1 MKNLDLNQLLI
12 KVIQDRIKTL
22 NSNLSNYNEK
32 DRLEIEEQIK
42 KSSIELNSIKNY
54 TKIE

>member
-12 KVIQDRIKTL
+12 KVIKDRINTL
-22 NSNLSNYNEK
+22 KSNLSNSNEQ

-42 KSSIELNSIKNY
+42 KYLIELNSLIK
-54 TKIE
+54 

>member
-1 MKNLDLNQLLI
+1 MKNLDLNKLLI
-12 KVIQDRIKTL
+12 KVIKDRINTL

-42 KSSIELNSIKNY
+42 KSLIELNSLIK
-54 TKIE
+54 

>member
-12 KVIQDRIKTL
+12 KVIKDRINTL
-22 NSNLSNYNEK
+22 NSNLSNSNEQ

-42 KSSIELNSIKNY
+42 KSLIELNSLIK
-54 TKIE
+54 

>member
-12 KVIQDRIKTL
+12 KVIQDRINTLKSNLL
-22 NSNLSNYNEK
+22 NSSEK

-42 KSSIELNSIKNY
+42 KSSIELNSIKN
-54 TKIE
+54 